1 MNSCAKEGNV
11 RGVNMEP
18 VCACL
23 IKKIQNQYTLGEFLS
38 ISLEMTDSKK
48 PPEKIMQIAVEC
60 ALESQA
66 R

>member
-1 MNSCAKEGNV
+1 
-11 RGVNMEP
+11 MEP

-38 ISLEMTDSKK
+38 MSMEMTESKK
-48 PPEKIMQIAVEC
+48 PAEKMMQIAVEC
-60 ALESQA
+60 ALENVP